1 MVDHHHP
8 VQTSAVYLL
17 GAAQQCVLV
26 APPSPPS
33 PLTPSATEP
42 TTPIEELCLDDSSFS
57 NALAE
62 DDTHAQQRIAGAV
75 HVLNTEATSLR
86 NLTNLYET
94 DPVVGAGFNAA
105 IEAITRQGGHRGKV
119 VIIGVGK
126 SGHIS
131 KKLVAS
137 FNSLG
142 VHATYL
148 HPTEALHGD
157 LGKIGKDDTVLFV
170 TFSGKT
176 PELVLLLPHIDPS
189 LATIVLTSHVRPEDC
204 ELIRQR
210 PGMILLPAPIHE
222 SETVS
227 FGVSAPTTSTTMAI
241 AVGDALAIVASQ
253 ELHASVSS
261 TFSRNHPGGAI
272 GATFRRPQKIKD
284 IATPICD
291 IPASLSPNTSQQ
303 DLRGADVLKTG
314 YDSSTGWVRVG
325 DRLVSPSRIRRLD
338 AAHLTQKLCDLPWL
352 GASREEWITIS
363 GDTRISQAAEWIRD
377 MQSSPEDACDEHTI
391 LAVIEKE
398 DIIGV
403 LEAGQ
408 LLSWME

>member
-1 MVDHHHP
+1 MVDHP
-8 VQTSAVYLL
+8 VQTSAVFLL
-17 GAAQQCVLV
+17 GAAQRTPLIP
-26 APPSPPS
+26 PPSPPS

-42 TTPIEELCLDDSSFS
+42 ATPIEELCLDDGPLGGSFH
-57 NALAE
+57 E
-62 DDTHAQQRIAGAV
+62 DDTQARQRVAGAV
-75 HVLNTEATSLR
+75 HVLNTEATALR
-86 NLTNLYET
+86 GLTNLYET
-94 DPVVGAGFNAA
+94 DAIVGAGFNAA
-105 IEAITRQGGHRGKV
+105 VDAITRHHGQKGKV

-126 SGHIS
+126 SGHIG

-157 LGKIGKDDTVLFV
+157 LGKIGKHDTVLFI

-176 PELVLLLPHIDPS
+176 PELLLLLPHIDPA
-189 LATIVLTSHVRPEDC
+189 LPTIVLTSHTRPETC
-204 ELIRQR
+204 ELIKQR
-210 PGMILLPAPIHE
+210 PGMILLSAPIHE

-241 AVGDALAIVASQ
+241 AVGDALALVASQ
-253 ELHASVSS
+253 ELHLNVSS

-272 GATFRRPQKIKD
+272 GATFRKPQTMRD
-284 IATPICD
+284 LATPICD
-291 IPASLSPNTSQQ
+291 ITVSSPTSQ
-303 DLRGADVLKTG
+303 DLRGADILKAG

-325 DRLVSPSRIRRLD
+325 NLLASPNRIRQ
-338 AAHLTQKLCDLPWL
+338 LTSTNMNNLLCDLPWL
-352 GASREEWITIS
+352 CARRSEWITIS
-363 GDTRISQAAEWIRD
+363 GDTRLSQAVDWIRD
-377 MQSSPEDACDEHTI
+377 MQSSPEEPCDEHSI
-391 LAVIEKE
+391 LAVVEKD

-408 LLSWME
+408 LLSWQD

>member
-1 MVDHHHP
+1 M
-8 VQTSAVYLL
+8 
-17 GAAQQCVLV
+17 
-26 APPSPPS
+26 
-33 PLTPSATEP
+33 
-42 TTPIEELCLDDSSFS
+42 
-57 NALAE
+57 
-62 DDTHAQQRIAGAV
+62 
-75 HVLNTEATSLR
+75 
-86 NLTNLYET
+86 YET
-94 DPVVGAGFNAA
+94 DSIVGAGFNSA
-105 IEAITRQGGHRGKV
+105 IGAITRHKGQIGKV
-119 VIIGVGK
+119 VLIGVGK
-126 SGHIS
+126 SGHIC

-142 VHATYL
+142 VQATYL

-157 LGKIGKDDTVLFV
+157 LGKIGSHDTVLFI

-176 PELVLLLPHIDPS
+176 PELLLLLPHIDPA
-189 LATIVLTSHVRPEDC
+189 LPTIVLTSHIRPENC
-204 ELIRQR
+204 ELIKQR

-272 GATFRRPQKIKD
+272 GATFRKPQHIGE
-284 IATPICD
+284 IATPICE
-291 IPASLSPNTSQQ
+291 IPLSHPDSC
-303 DLRGADVLKTG
+303 DLRGADILKAG

-325 DRLVSPSRIRRLD
+325 DLIASPSRIRRLD
-338 AAHLTQKLCDLPWL
+338 ATDLTQRLVDLPWL
-352 GASREEWITIS
+352 SAGREEWITMS

-377 MQSSPEDACDEHTI
+377 MRSSPEDTCDDHSI
-391 LAVIEKE
+391 LAIVEKG

-403 LEAGQ
+403 LEAG
-408 LLSWME
+408 LLLNWRD

>member
-1 MVDHHHP
+1 MVDHP
-8 VQTSAVYLL
+8 VQTSAVFLL
-17 GAAQQCVLV
+17 GAAQRTPLIP
-26 APPSPPS
+26 PPSPPS

-42 TTPIEELCLDDSSFS
+42 VTPIEELCLDDGPLGGSFH
-57 NALAE
+57 E
-62 DDTHAQQRIAGAV
+62 DDTQARQRVAGAV
-75 HVLNTEATSLR
+75 HVLNTEATALR
-86 NLTNLYET
+86 GLTNLYET
-94 DPVVGAGFNAA
+94 DAIVGAGFNAA
-105 IEAITRQGGHRGKV
+105 VDAITRHHGQKGKV

-126 SGHIS
+126 SGHIG

-157 LGKIGKDDTVLFV
+157 LGKIGKHDTVLFI

-176 PELVLLLPHIDPS
+176 PELLLLLPHIDPA
-189 LATIVLTSHVRPEDC
+189 LPTIVLTSHTRPETC
-204 ELIRQR
+204 ELIKQR
-210 PGMILLPAPIHE
+210 PGMILLSAPIHE

-241 AVGDALAIVASQ
+241 AVGDALALVASQ
-253 ELHASVSS
+253 ELHLNVSS

-272 GATFRRPQKIKD
+272 GATFRKPQTMRD
-284 IATPICD
+284 LATPICD
-291 IPASLSPNTSQQ
+291 ITVSSPTSQ
-303 DLRGADVLKTG
+303 DLRGADILKAG

-325 DRLVSPSRIRRLD
+325 NLLASPNRIRQ
-338 AAHLTQKLCDLPWL
+338 LTSTNMNNLLCDLPWL
-352 GASREEWITIS
+352 CAGRSEWITIS
-363 GDTRISQAAEWIRD
+363 GDTRLSQAVDWIRD
-377 MQSSPEDACDEHTI
+377 MQSSPEEPCDEHSI
-391 LAVIEKE
+391 LAVVEKD

-408 LLSWME
+408 LLSWQD